1 MGSQRLPAALDVRC
15 ESVRQ
20 FLKGFNS
27 GATKEQYAK
36 KLSQFLEMSRMGPD
50 ALLEEALKNPKAVQG
65 LIIDYVESQ
74 RDRVSGSTIG
84 LSVSALKHFFAMN
97 DAEDTISWKK
107 IAKIMPRVRR
117 TGSDRAPTIQEI
129 RQMMEA
135 ADARTRCII
144 LACSS
149 SGIRVGAFDGMVWG
163 DVTPMFA
170 QDGGGEVRAARLLVY
185 RGSVEEYVTFV
196 TPECHD
202 MLLKY
207 MAMREEIGEKITAE
221 SPLIRDSWDSHPY
234 RKNISKDPR
243 AASPLA
249 SKTISNMMGRFLK
262 KANMR
267 GAKRAGTAMHEFK
280 QIHGFRKF
288 FKTNAERT
296 MKTIDVEKLMGHA
309 ENYYKPPE
317 EYLLGQYAAAV
328 PNLTI
333 SEEEELRR
341 AVRGQAAASDKKVG
355 EIERENE
362 DLHERLA
369 KLESSYA
376 SVREILENVLVSK
389 TGGRQDP

>member
-1 MGSQRLPAALDVRC
+1 MGSQRLPAALDVQC

-50 ALLEEALKNPKAVQG
+50 ALLEEAVQNPRAVQG

-97 DAEDTISWKK
+97 DAEDAISWKK
-107 IAKIMPRVRR
+107 ITKIMPRVRK
-117 TGSDRAPTIQEI
+117 TGSDRAPTIEEI

-135 ADARTRCII
+135 ADTRTKCII
-144 LACSS
+144 LMCSS

-163 DVTPMFA
+163 DVTPMPA
-170 QDGGGEVRAARLLVY
+170 QDGGGVRAARLFVY

-196 TPECHD
+196 TPECYD

-207 MAMREEIGEKITAE
+207 MAMREEIGEQVTAE

-234 RKNISKDPR
+234 RKDARKDPR

-267 GAKRAGTAMHEFK
+267 GAKRAGSAMHEFK
-280 QIHGFRKF
+280 QIHGFRKY

-309 ENYYKPPE
+309 ENYYKPSE

-341 AVRGQAAASDKKVG
+341 TVRSHAEASDKKVG

-362 DLHERLA
+362 DLHERIA
-369 KLESSYA
+369 RLESSYA
-376 SVREILENVLVSK
+376 SVREILENVLISK
-389 TGGRQDP
+389 TGGR